1 MEQNFKTFLFVKI
14 SVLVLL
20 IWICLLNSDMMIFNN
35 PVDVNCMFHIKIDR
49 RNYRLLTKYIHDKN
63 SIITGLK
70 EDVPYN
76 KLNKKKDISNNE
88 KWETGKKELSSRCFS
103 RNMGVDKK
111 AMKNKSC
118 IFKTKKYSH
127 MEKKIF
133 KELDYQNFLKKNR
146 TITDKTY
153 KKIIIK
159 KYGLRLGI
167 PVLLFLFFLIVFIVD
182 FSLGFSKTNVSWE
195 RSFLGLWPHLKEL
208 TNDENG
214 WLSTALKWLKEK
226 SPGLWQ
232 HYGATEQTSS
242 TLCQLCSSVKG
253 NGVKISEQC
262 ILGQLF
268 GYIFYFVPFIILG
281 VTFISWIIYY
291 HKKVKKYE
299 KIKFRKR

>member
-14 SVLVLL
+14 SVFVLL
-20 IWICLLNSDMMIFNN
+20 IWICLLNNDMMIFNN

-88 KWETGKKELSSRCFS
+88 NWETGKKELSSRCFS

-153 KKIIIK
+153 KKIISK
-159 KYGLRLGI
+159 KYGLRLAI

-182 FSLGFSKTNVSWE
+182 FLLGFSTSKVSWE
-195 RSFLGLWPHLKEL
+195 GSFLGLWPYLKEL
-208 TNDENG
+208 TNDKYG
-214 WLSTALKWLKEK
+214 WLSKVLDWLKK
-226 SPGLWQ
+226 NTSGLWH
-232 HYGATEQTSS
+232 HYGMGEQS
-242 TLCQLCSSVKG
+242 TACDLCSVGS
-253 NGVKISEQC
+253 NGVNISEQC

-291 HKKVKKYE
+291 HKKVKKYQ
-299 KIKFRKR
+299 KIKLKKR

>member
-1 MEQNFKTFLFVKI
+1 
-14 SVLVLL
+14 
-20 IWICLLNSDMMIFNN
+20 MIFNN

-159 KYGLRLGI
+159 KYGLRLG
-167 PVLLFLFFLIVFIVD
+167 
-182 FSLGFSKTNVSWE
+182 
-195 RSFLGLWPHLKEL
+195 LWPHLKEL

-232 HYGATEQTSS
+232 HYGTTEQTSS
-242 TLCQLCSSVKG
+242 TLCELCNTVTG
-253 NGVKISEQC
+253 NGVVKISEKC

-291 HKKVKKYE
+291 HKKVKKYQ
-299 KIKFRKR
+299 KIKLRKR

>member
-1 MEQNFKTFLFVKI
+1 MEQNFKTILFIKI
-14 SVLVLL
+14 SVFVLL
-20 IWICLLNSDMMIFNN
+20 IWICHLNNDMMMFNN
-35 PVDVNCMFHIKIDR
+35 PMDVNCMFHRKIDK
-49 RNYRLLTKYIHDKN
+49 RNYRLLTKYKHDKN
-63 SIITGLK
+63 SIITGLN

-88 KWETGKKELSSRCFS
+88 KWETGKRELSSRCFS

-118 IFKTKKYSH
+118 IFETKKYSN

-153 KKIIIK
+153 KKIISK
-159 KYGLRLGI
+159 KYGLRLAI
-167 PVLLFLFFLIVFIVD
+167 PVLLFLSLFIVFIVD
-182 FSLGFSKTNVSWE
+182 FSLGFKTKVSWE
-195 RSFLGLWPHLKEL
+195 GSFLGLWSHLKEL
-208 TNDENG
+208 TNDESG
-214 WLSTALKWLKEK
+214 WLFKVLTWLKKK

-242 TLCQLCSSVKG
+242 TVCGLCKAATDNLDVK
-253 NGVKISEQC
+253 C

-268 GYIFYFVPFIILG
+268 GYIIYFIPFIILG
-281 VTFISWIIYY
+281 VSFISWIIYY
-291 HKKVKKYE
+291 HKKVKKYQ
-299 KIKFRKR
+299 KIKLRKR